1 MSAVSIMLKPASTK
15 ASRMANDV
23 GSSAVQPN
31 TLPPRTSGAVSSP
44 LLPSLRFCMSISP
57 FPIRCRPAPGG
68 SARRPRSGSAQAGR
82 RLRQPQPHV
91 LGAGVALLRP
101 LDAPVRAEDERL
113 AVALDRLAGAVNQH
127 AAVRALYVFLDVV
140 AVLGKAHLFSPLQ
153 PAVVSARG

>member
-31 TLPPRTSGAVSSP
+31 TLPPRTRGAVSSP
-44 LLPSLRFCMSISP
+44 LPPSLRFCMSISP
-57 FPIRCRPAPGG
+57 LLI
-68 SARRPRSGSAQAGR
+68 RPRSGSAQAGR

-91 LGAGVALLRP
+91 LGPGVALLRP

-113 AVALDRLAGAVNQH
+113 AVALDRLAGAVDQH
-127 AAVRALYVFLDVV
+127 AAVRALDVFLDVV
-140 AVLGKAHLFSPLQ
+140 AVLGKAHLS
-153 PAVVSARG
+153 